1 MIVWS
6 IEAAIDSGLFRHVIV
21 STDDDDIAAVA
32 RSAGAEV
39 PFRRPASL
47 ADDFTGT
54 GPVLRHAVDWIVA
67 QLGQPE
73 FVCCLYPT
81 APFVTAEVLID
92 ARARLKET
100 GASNLITAARFS
112 YPIQRALRLDPDGR
126 LQMFQPECFH
136 SRSRDLEP
144 AFHDAGQFFW
154 SRVDRMLEPPQPPV
168 TGFDPDTVMLVLPSH
183 LVQDIDTEND
193 WITAEWMFKAYQMR
207 VSTCS

>member
-67 QLGQPE
+67 QLGHPE

-136 SRSRDLEP
+136 SRSQDLEP